1 MPLLV
6 FSVLI
11 NVVVWRA
18 TQGRPEGKFP
28 SVTEETFEQLMD
40 AFEKEALRKNPP
52 PALHDEEVEVGFS
65 GVAFRRRVAGQQK
78 ARHDSIAQFTPCCV
92 CWHVGSNDRNPLV
105 FCSRCHLAVHA
116 GCYGIEKKRG
126 GSHPRASMGGRPWF
140 CTHCEEEVE
149 VLLQQAIPA
158 ATSSPSKVGDGAAA
172 NASPSPDGSAPVLAP
187 SPTADPADSP
197 TSAADSPKSAAA
209 AVSASS
215 PPAAT
220 PPAQVIP
227 GWGVGSGQCCLCPVR
242 GGALK
247 PTDDGRWCHLV
258 CAIWIPEPCIS
269 EVSRM
274 QPIERVN
281 KINSKRWQLHCAIC
295 NKDDVGPCIEC
306 SEPGCVAAFHPSCAY
321 TASPDYCLQASLQV
335 DRQAVSFEAF
345 CPAHNTRMI
354 ERSVAAIRQDTTQCT
369 ANQNVPPTDAWLRV
383 HRSDVPTSPVPS
395 PQQPMASPVASDSGS
410 AAGDP
415 PWSLDC
421 ADATAAAAASSK
433 HDHLSCPIVTYT
445 KPPTSEVAYWRPAE
459 SATISDGAERCVLIP
474 TRLAAFPYM
483 YMRLRNFPPL
493 PAPVLVV

>member
-1 MPLLV
+1 M
-6 FSVLI
+6 VLI
-11 NVVVWRA
+11 SFAVWRTA
-18 TQGRPEGKFP
+18 QGRPEGKF
-28 SVTEETFEQLMD
+28 SGITEETFEQWMD

-78 ARHDSIAQFTPCCV
+78 ARHDSIAQYTPCCV
-92 CWHVGSNDRNPLV
+92 CWHVGGNDRNPLV

-116 GCYGIEKKRG
+116 GCYGVEKKRG
-126 GSHPRASMGGRPWF
+126 GSHSRAAMGGRPWF

-158 ATSSPSKVGDGAAA
+158 AASSPSRVGDGAAA
-172 NASPSPDGSAPVLAP
+172 SATSSASPDGSVPVLAQ
-187 SPTADPADSP
+187 SPTVDSAGSP
-197 TSAADSPKSAAA
+197 TGVAGSPKSAAA
-209 AVSASS
+209 ATSVSS
-215 PPAAT
+215 PPAAA
-220 PPAQVIP
+220 PPAQVVP

-281 KINSKRWQLHCAIC
+281 KINSKRWQLQCAIC
-295 NKDDVGPCIEC
+295 NADDAGPCIEC

-345 CPAHNTRMI
+345 CPEHNARMI
-354 ERSVAAIRQDTTQCT
+354 ERSVAQYFTTQYSALLIKITLTRGCVFAPQRRSNIACT
-369 ANQNVPPTDAWLRV
+369 IAPATNA
-383 HRSDVPTSPVPS
+383 
-395 PQQPMASPVASDSGS
+395 VAG
-410 AAGDP
+410 
-415 PWSLDC
+415 C
-421 ADATAAAAASSK
+421 
-433 HDHLSCPIVTYT
+433 
-445 KPPTSEVAYWRPAE
+445 
-459 SATISDGAERCVLIP
+459 
-474 TRLAAFPYM
+474 
-483 YMRLRNFPPL
+483 
-493 PAPVLVV
+493 